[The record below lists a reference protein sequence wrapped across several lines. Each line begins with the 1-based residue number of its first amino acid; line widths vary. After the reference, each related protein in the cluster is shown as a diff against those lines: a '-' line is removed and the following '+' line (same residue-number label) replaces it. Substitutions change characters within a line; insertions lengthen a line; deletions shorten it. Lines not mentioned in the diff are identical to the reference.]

1 MYENAQ
7 TAQNARFDTNRT
19 NGKLRL
25 SGIAANARIG
35 MKRPSIWDQ
44 PLSAAEPPP
53 RSSVVLAFYKRSA
66 PTEPR
71 RFSPRRGHMNV
82 AQGEAASAASVGKR
96 PQNNSWSS
104 VRSDR
109 GICRRPSRLR
119 GDGGP
124 LTPHSARLHVGLNSA
139 ASYAGSGKCRRP
151 SRLRGIVFCPDPPH
165 LDAVAIQIHQAT
177 NASWRPFGG
186 GLPHCS
192 AVTARGHSP
201 EDVLGSQFLS
211 SANRR
216 QESFCEP

>member
-53 RSSVVLAFYKRSA
+53 RSSVVLACYKRSA

-71 RFSPRRGHMNV
+71 KLCPRRGHMNV
-82 AQGEAASAASVGKR
+82 AQGEAASAATLGKM

-124 LTPHSARLHVGLNSA
+124 LTPRSARLHVGLHSA

-151 SRLRGIVFCPDPPH
+151 SRLRVFIYRPRPRRKQCGYAKPLSAAEPPPR
-165 LDAVAIQIHQAT
+165 D
-177 NASWRPFGG
+177 SF
-186 GLPHCS
+186 LP
-192 AVTARGHSP
+192 
-201 EDVLGSQFLS
+201 
-211 SANRR
+211 
-216 QESFCEP
+216 